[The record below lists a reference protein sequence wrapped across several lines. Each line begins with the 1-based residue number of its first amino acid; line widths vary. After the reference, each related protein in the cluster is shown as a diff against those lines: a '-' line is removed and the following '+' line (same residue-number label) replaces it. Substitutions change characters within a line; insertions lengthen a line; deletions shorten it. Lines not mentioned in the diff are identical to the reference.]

1 MIFHNK
7 FGENKE
13 KIIVGIHGWGGTN
26 KTFLPIEERVN
37 NQFTMINFDLPGY
50 GKSDTV
56 SYTHLT
62 LPTICSV

>member
-26 KTFLPIEERVN
+26 KTFLPIEEMVDD
-37 NQFTMINFDLPGY
+37 QFTMIRINTNPLLLVLF
-50 GKSDTV
+50 
-56 SYTHLT
+56 
-62 LPTICSV
+62 

>member
-7 FGENKE
+7 FGQNKE

-26 KTFLPIEERVN
+26 KTFLPIEELVS

-50 GKSDTV
+50 GKS
-56 SYTHLT
+56 
-62 LPTICSV
+62 